1 MDEARIRI
9 PEVFQ
14 WLNLWEYFC
23 PHFNQLKYKLH
34 FLLLK

>member
-14 WLNLWEYFC
+14 WLNLWDNPARDLETLR
-23 PHFNQLKYKLH
+23 HK
-34 FLLLK
+34 